1 MVKQLATKAEFDA
14 ELAAAGG
21 TLVVVDFTAT
31 WCGPCKMI
39 SPVLEQMA
47 KEHSDII
54 VVKVDVDENSETAEA
69 CGITAMPTF
78 QFFKNGS
85 KISEFKGA
93 NGDKLK
99 DTIKS
104 LK

>member
-54 VVKVDVDENSETAEA
+54 VVKVDVVRAARGGRGGLSRSPCAAER
-69 CGITAMPTF
+69 P
-78 QFFKNGS
+78 QV
-85 KISEFKGA
+85 
-93 NGDKLK
+93 
-99 DTIKS
+99 
-104 LK
+104 